1 MCLILI
7 SAIMAVLFF
16 YMGLLNNDGSRVFY
30 VVLPYVLQFLPIAYT
45 VMSSVSLYPK
55 DILTVVQYEKSY
67 VRIKASG
74 TWILI
79 LSIAGSIGDIIYIF
93 GKYGNKIELELT
105 FLICNFAMAILAII
119 ILRIHN
125 RIKFKIITRDG

>member
-1 MCLILI
+1 M
-7 SAIMAVLFF
+7 
-16 YMGLLNNDGSRVFY
+16 NNDGSRVFY